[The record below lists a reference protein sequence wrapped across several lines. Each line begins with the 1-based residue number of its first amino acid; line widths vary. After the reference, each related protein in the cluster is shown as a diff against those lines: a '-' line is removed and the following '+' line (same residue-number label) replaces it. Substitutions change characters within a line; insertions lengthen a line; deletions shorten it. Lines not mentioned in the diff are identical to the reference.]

1 MLSFLGRL
9 IYNYKSLYYA
19 TVSFRSDGSSKFRG
33 DNRFGYF
40 PSGSLAWGFMEEDF
54 MKPLK
59 SVVSSGK
66 LRVSWGLTGNNRVGE
81 YDTYALYQLLKDKV
95 GDFISIGS
103 LPSGVYPFEN
113 SLTSVGTVPTSL
125 RNRKLK
131 Q

>member
-9 IYNYKSLYYA
+9 NYNYKSLYYA

-33 DNRFGYF
+33 DNSFRLL

-66 LRVSWGLTGNNRVGE
+66 LRASWGLTGNNRVGE
-81 YDTYALYQLLKDKV
+81 YDTYALYQILKDKV
-95 GDFISIGS
+95 GDF
-103 LPSGVYPFEN
+103 YFD
-113 SLTSVGTVPTSL
+113 
-125 RNRKLK
+125 R
-131 Q
+131 

>member
-1 MLSFLGRL
+1 MN
-9 IYNYKSLYYA
+9 YNYKSLYYA

-66 LRVSWGLTGNNRVGE
+66 LRASWGLTGNNRVGE
-81 YDTYALYQLLKDKV
+81 YDTYALYQILKDKV

-103 LPSGVYPFEN
+103 LLVAYIRSK
-113 SLTSVGTVPTSL
+113 TV
-125 RNRKLK
+125 
-131 Q
+131 

>member
-9 IYNYKSLYYA
+9 NYNYKSLYYA

-66 LRVSWGLTGNNRVGE
+66 LRASWGLTGNNRVGE
-81 YDTYALYQLLKDKV
+81 YDTYALYQILKDKV
-95 GDFISIGS
+95 GDFISTVAS
-103 LPSGVYPFEN
+103 PVVYIR
-113 SLTSVGTVPTSL
+113 SKTA
-125 RNRKLK
+125 
-131 Q
+131 